1 MNEKRFNSLLQE
13 MIEEN
18 PFAIRAVLRILEVQF
33 TDSIPTLAVT
43 KTSRPRL
50 LVNMSFLEEHCHTE
64 KQVKAVL
71 MHEFLHILLLHTEEK
86 KQLTPARHLA
96 LDAVIN
102 AIIHRQYGPDYSSM
116 MLSYYAKE
124 TGLKKLLRPMN
135 KREQTWLDDGTVPYG
150 DIPGWAYTWGALYKG
165 LMIADDIESLAEEID
180 RTPTGNSRVRG
191 PFRLKEDGVGDIS
204 NLLGDHEEIDAT
216 LSDELQDALQGAMKE
231 MNGSGIWRAPKS
243 HGIGANPYEA
253 LFTEKNEPM
262 SRWRNK
268 TIRVLKRHLQ
278 PDRKKGVSSTVPA
291 DYHLPVLSPGDRRAF
306 VKSLWAPFLPEAV
319 WHASKTSFEGR
330 AQIYLDV
337 SGSMDAEMPLLI
349 ALFGR
354 LSHYIKR
361 PFWAFSD
368 VVSPAMITNG
378 QLKTDTSG
386 GTSMACVLE
395 HIAATRPSSAVVVTD
410 GYIEQVDTN
419 LLARTAATK
428 IHAIV
433 TRDGSPAALRRI
445 GMPYTQ
451 LDEVPS

>member
-1 MNEKRFNSLLQE
+1 MNEKRFNLLLQE

-50 LVNMSFLEEHCHTE
+50 LVNMSFLKKHCHTE
-64 KQVKAVL
+64 KQVKAVV
-71 MHEFLHILLLHTEEK
+71 MHEFLHVLLLHTEEK

-96 LDAVIN
+96 LDAIIN

-116 MLSYYAKE
+116 MSSYYAREK
-124 TGLKKLLRPMN
+124 GIKKLLRPMN
-135 KREQTWLDDGTVPYG
+135 KQEQRWYSDATVSWGQFPQ
-150 DIPGWAYTWGALYKG
+150 WAHTWGALYKG
-165 LMIADDIESLAEEID
+165 LMIADDIESLAEEVV
-180 RTPTGNSRVRG
+180 TPKASDQDRG
-191 PFRLKEDGVGDIS
+191 PFKLKQGGLGDLGK
-204 NLLGDHEEIDAT
+204 LLGDHEDIDAT
-216 LSDELQDALQGAMKE
+216 LPDELQDALQGAMKE
-231 MNGSGIWRAPKS
+231 MNGSGIWRSPKS

-253 LFTEKNEPM
+253 LFTEQNEPM
-262 SRWRNK
+262 LRWRKK
-268 TIRVLKRHLQ
+268 TIAVLKRHLQ
-278 PDRKKGVSSTVPA
+278 PDGKTGVRNTVPA

-319 WHASKTSFEGR
+319 WHANRTSFEGR

-378 QLKTDTSG
+378 QLRTDTSG

-410 GYIEQVDTN
+410 GYIEEVDVK
-419 LLARTAATK
+419 LLARTTATK

-433 TRDGSPAALRRI
+433 TRDGNPAALKRI

>member
-1 MNEKRFNSLLQE
+1 MNEKRFNLLLQE

-18 PFAIRAVLRILEVQF
+18 PFAIRAILRILEVQF

-50 LVNMSFLEEHCHTE
+50 LVNMSFLKEHCHTE
-64 KQVKAVL
+64 KQVKAVV
-71 MHEFLHILLLHTEEK
+71 MHEFLHVLLLHTEEK

-116 MLSYYAKE
+116 MLAYYAGE
-124 TGLKKLLRPMN
+124 EGLKKLLRPMN
-135 KREQTWLDDGTVPYG
+135 EKEQAWMDDDTYSYCNVPDWVHTWR
-150 DIPGWAYTWGALYKG
+150 ALYEG

-180 RTPTGNSRVRG
+180 KTPPISDWIRG
-191 PFRLKEDGVGDIS
+191 PFKLDKEGLGDNS
-204 NLLGDHEEIDAT
+204 NLLGDHGDIDAT

-231 MNGSGIWRAPKS
+231 MNGSGIWRSPKS

-253 LFTEKNEPM
+253 LFTEQNEPM
-262 SRWRNK
+262 LRWRKK
-268 TIRVLKRHLQ
+268 TIAVLKRHLQ
-278 PDRKKGVSSTVPA
+278 PDGKTGVRNTVPA

-306 VKSLWAPFLPEAV
+306 VRSLWAPFLPEAV
-319 WHASKTSFEGR
+319 WHANKTSFEGR

-395 HIAATRPSSAVVVTD
+395 HIAETRPSSAVVVTD
-410 GYIEQVDTN
+410 GYIEEVDVK
-419 LLARTAATK
+419 LLARTTATK

-433 TRDGSPAALRRI
+433 TRDGNPAALRRI

>member
-1 MNEKRFNSLLQE
+1 MNEKRFNLLVQE

-18 PFAIRAVLRILEVQF
+18 PFAIRAVLRILDVQF

-43 KTSRPRL
+43 KTSPPRL
-50 LVNMSFLEEHCHTE
+50 LVNLSFLKKHCRTE
-64 KQVKAVL
+64 KQVKAVV
-71 MHEFLHILLLHTEEK
+71 MHEFLHVLLLHTEEK
-86 KQLTPARHLA
+86 KALTPARHLA

-116 MLSYYAKE
+116 MSAYYAKE
-124 TGLKKLLRPMN
+124 KGISRLLRPMN
-135 KREQTWLDDGTVPYG
+135 KQEQKWYSDATVSWGNFPQ
-150 DIPGWAYTWGALYKG
+150 WAHTWGALYKG

-180 RTPTGNSRVRG
+180 KAPTGNTGGRG
-191 PFRLKEDGVGDIS
+191 PFRLKEDGIGDIG
-204 NLLGDHEEIDAT
+204 NLLGDHENVNAT
-216 LSDELQDALQGAMKE
+216 LSDELQDALEGAMKE

-243 HGIGANPYEA
+243 YGIGAHPYEA
-253 LFTEKNEPM
+253 LFTEKNEAM
-262 SRWRNK
+262 SRWRRK
-268 TIRVLKRHLQ
+268 TIKVLKQHLQ
-278 PDRKKGVSSTVPA
+278 PDGKSGVRTTVPA

-319 WHASKTSFEGR
+319 WRASKTGFEGR

-349 ALFGR
+349 ALLGR

-368 VVSPAMITNG
+368 VVSPAVITNG
-378 QLKTDTSG
+378 QLKTNTSG

-395 HIAATRPSSAVVVTD
+395 HIAATRPASAVVVTD
-410 GYIEQVDTN
+410 GYIERIDPN
-419 LLARTAATK
+419 LLAATRATK
-428 IHAIV
+428 THALV
-433 TRDGSPAALRRI
+433 TRDGSPAELRKI

>member
-1 MNEKRFNSLLQE
+1 
-13 MIEEN
+13 
-18 PFAIRAVLRILEVQF
+18 
-33 TDSIPTLAVT
+33 
-43 KTSRPRL
+43 
-50 LVNMSFLEEHCHTE
+50 
-64 KQVKAVL
+64 
-71 MHEFLHILLLHTEEK
+71 
-86 KQLTPARHLA
+86 
-96 LDAVIN
+96 
-102 AIIHRQYGPDYSSM
+102 
-116 MLSYYAKE
+116 
-124 TGLKKLLRPMN
+124 MN

-243 HGIGANPYEA
+243 RGIGAHPYEA

-337 SGSMDAEMPLLI
+337 SGSMYAEMPLLI